1 MSNTSKSASSLTGAI
16 ADELINWLAISDK
29 KIKINEIANGDEY
42 LSLER
47 DEEINIKVLQ
57 LFSSICNELS
67 SLQHKLYDSVYGKNI
82 FIRRE
87 ALLRS
92 CKIVADIIEN
102 HGLEYFKEIYQK
114 KVGQND

>member
-1 MSNTSKSASSLTGAI
+1 MSNTYKNASSLTGAI
-16 ADELINWLAISDK
+16 ADELINWLANSDK
-29 KIKINEIANGDEY
+29 KIKINEIANGDKY

-47 DEEINIKVLQ
+47 DEEIDIKVLQ

-67 SLQHKLYDSVYGKNI
+67 SLQHKLYDSLYGKNM
-82 FIRRE
+82 FVRRE

-114 KVGQND
+114 KAGQND

>member
-1 MSNTSKSASSLTGAI
+1 MSNIYKSASSLTGVI
-16 ADELINWLAISDK
+16 AEELINWLAISDK

-47 DEEINIKVLQ
+47 DEEINIRVLQ
-57 LFSSICNELS
+57 LLSSICNELS
-67 SLQHKLYDSVYGKNI
+67 SLQHKLYDSLYGKNMY
-82 FIRRE
+82 IRRE
-87 ALLRS
+87 ALLTS

-114 KVGQND
+114 KAGQND

>member
-1 MSNTSKSASSLTGAI
+1 MSNTYKNASSLTGAI

-47 DEEINIKVLQ
+47 DEEINIRVLQ

-67 SLQHKLYDSVYGKNI
+67 SLQHKLYESVYGKNI

-87 ALLRS
+87 ALLGS

-102 HGLEYFKEIYQK
+102 HGLEYFKEIYQE

>member
-1 MSNTSKSASSLTGAI
+1 MSNTYKNASSLTGAI
-16 ADELINWLAISDK
+16 ADELINWLANSDK
-29 KIKINEIANGDEY
+29 KIKINEIANGDKY

-47 DEEINIKVLQ
+47 DEETDIKVLQ

-67 SLQHKLYDSVYGKNI
+67 SLQHKLYDSLYGKNM
-82 FIRRE
+82 FVRRE

-114 KVGQND
+114 KAGQND

>member
-29 KIKINEIANGDEY
+29 KIKINELVNGDEY

-47 DEEINIKVLQ
+47 DEEKNIIVLQ

-67 SLQHKLYDSVYGKNI
+67 SLQHELYESLYGKNI
-82 FIRRE
+82 HVRRE

-92 CKIVADIIEN
+92 CKIVADTIEN
-102 HGLEYFKEIYQK
+102 HSLEYFKEIYQK
-114 KVGQND
+114 KAGQND

>member
-1 MSNTSKSASSLTGAI
+1 MSYTSKNASSLTGAM
-16 ADELINWLAISDK
+16 AEVLSEWFANSNK
-29 KIKINEIANGDEY
+29 KIKINELVNGDEY

-47 DEEINIKVLQ
+47 DEEINILVLK

-67 SLQHKLYDSVYGKNI
+67 SLQHKLYDSLYGKNM
-82 FIRRE
+82 FVRRE
-87 ALLRS
+87 ALLSS

-114 KVGQND
+114 KAGQND

>member
-1 MSNTSKSASSLTGAI
+1 MSNTYKNASSLTGAVVN
-16 ADELINWLAISDK
+16 ELTNWFTTSNK

-47 DEEINIKVLQ
+47 DEEINIRVLQ
-57 LFSSICNELS
+57 LFSSICNELL
-67 SLQHKLYDSVYGKNI
+67 SLQHKLYDSLYGKNMHV
-82 FIRRE
+82 RRE

-114 KVGQND
+114 KAGQDD

>member
-1 MSNTSKSASSLTGAI
+1 MSNIYKSASSLTGVI
-16 ADELINWLAISDK
+16 AEELINWLAISDK

-47 DEEINIKVLQ
+47 DEEINIRVLQ
-57 LFSSICNELS
+57 LLSSICNELS
-67 SLQHKLYDSVYGKNI
+67 SLQHKLYDSLYGKNI
-82 FIRRE
+82 YIRRE
-87 ALLRS
+87 ALLGS

-114 KVGQND
+114 KAGQND

>member
-1 MSNTSKSASSLTGAI
+1 MSNIHKSASSLTGVI
-16 ADELINWLAISDK
+16 AEELINWLAISDK

-47 DEEINIKVLQ
+47 DEEINIRVLQ
-57 LFSSICNELS
+57 LLSSICNELS
-67 SLQHKLYDSVYGKNI
+67 SLQHKLYDSLYGKNMY
-82 FIRRE
+82 IRRE
-87 ALLRS
+87 ALLTS

-114 KVGQND
+114 KAGQND

>member
-1 MSNTSKSASSLTGAI
+1 MSNTSKSASSLTGAVVE
-16 ADELINWLAISDK
+16 ELTSWFVTSDK
-29 KIKINEIANGDEY
+29 KIKINEIANGAEY

-47 DEEINIKVLQ
+47 DEEMSILALQ
-57 LFSSICNELS
+57 LFSCIYNELL

-87 ALLRS
+87 ALLGS
-92 CKIVADIIEN
+92 CKMVADIIEN
-102 HGLEYFKEIYQK
+102 HGLEYFKEIYQN

>member
-1 MSNTSKSASSLTGAI
+1 MSNIYKNASSLTGAMSEVLSEWF
-16 ADELINWLAISDK
+16 ANSNK

-47 DEEINIKVLQ
+47 DEEINIRVLQ

-67 SLQHKLYDSVYGKNI
+67 SLQHKLYDSLYGKNMYV
-82 FIRRE
+82 RRE

-114 KVGQND
+114 KAGQND

>member
-1 MSNTSKSASSLTGAI
+1 MSYTSKNASSLTGAV
-16 ADELINWLAISDK
+16 AEELTNWFATSNK
-29 KIKINEIANGDEY
+29 KINEIANGDEY

-47 DEEINIKVLQ
+47 DEEINIRVLQ

-67 SLQHKLYDSVYGKNI
+67 SLQHKLYDSLYGKNM
-82 FIRRE
+82 FVRRE
-87 ALLRS
+87 ALLSS

-114 KVGQND
+114 KAGQND

>member
-1 MSNTSKSASSLTGAI
+1 MSNTSKRASSLTGAV
-16 ADELINWLAISDK
+16 AEELTSWFATSDK

-47 DEEINIKVLQ
+47 DEEINIRVLQ

-67 SLQHKLYDSVYGKNI
+67 SLQHKLYDSLYGKNMYV
-82 FIRRE
+82 RRE

-114 KVGQND
+114 KANQND